1 MANTIAYYN
10 MATITAVKR
19 FIVQASSEK
28 CPVVRL
34 LSSLIGDEN
43 GDSLLL

>member
-1 MANTIAYYN
+1 
-10 MATITAVKR
+10 MATITAVKKI
-19 FIVQASSEK
+19 IVLASSEK
-28 CPVVRL
+28 YPVVRL